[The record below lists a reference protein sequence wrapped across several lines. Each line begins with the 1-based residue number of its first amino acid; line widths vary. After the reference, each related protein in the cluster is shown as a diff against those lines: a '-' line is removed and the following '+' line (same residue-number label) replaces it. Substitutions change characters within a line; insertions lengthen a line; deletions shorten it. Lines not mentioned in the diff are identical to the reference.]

1 MAFRNGIAIVKTAGG
16 GTTLWK
22 HWSPEGFMYRRFLTN
37 LENALLQLEDSGTV
51 YEICGMLWMQ
61 GESDAELIEKA
72 KEYEI
77 NLPVLVNNI
86 RELTVKEELPFIMGR
101 ISSSLLKETPW
112 NFDQTKYVQISQ
124 ENVAVRDDN
133 IFIINTDHLT
143 TWNDNT
149 HFDATSQIWLGNE
162 MGEIMLKQIL

>member
-133 IFIINTDHLT
+133 IFIISD
-143 TWNDNT
+143 
-149 HFDATSQIWLGNE
+149 
-162 MGEIMLKQIL
+162 